1 MKLGKGKN
9 LARVRNAVTDDVAA
23 VGAEKACCPHHVFL
37 AEEGLVKMQTI
48 LISVK
53 MMAMM
58 MTMSGNCR
66 CRQRRGSNQE

>member
-23 VGAEKACCPHHVFL
+23 VGAEKACCPHVFL
-37 AEEGLVKMQTI
+37 AEEGLLKMQTI

-66 CRQRRGSNQE
+66 CRQRRRSYQE